1 MMQSLEVMVQEA
13 GSFADVYFP
22 LSQDSISRDLK
33 LALEECEMPEVGGRR
48 AGPHYLRG
56 LCASLLADFGV
67 SNTLVLN
74 RLRDTAAVFRAN
86 YYRRSKPAVLSRM
99 ASEKAR
105 LRSNEQWTSS
115 EIPFV

>member
-1 MMQSLEVMVQEA
+1 
-13 GSFADVYFP
+13 
-22 LSQDSISRDLK
+22 
-33 LALEECEMPEVGGRR
+33 MPAVGGRK

-56 LCASLLADFGV
+56 LCASLLADFGL

-86 YYRRSKPAVLSRM
+86 YYRRSTAAVLRRM
-99 ASEKAR
+99 DMEKAR
-105 LRSNEQWTSS
+105 LKSNEQWTSS